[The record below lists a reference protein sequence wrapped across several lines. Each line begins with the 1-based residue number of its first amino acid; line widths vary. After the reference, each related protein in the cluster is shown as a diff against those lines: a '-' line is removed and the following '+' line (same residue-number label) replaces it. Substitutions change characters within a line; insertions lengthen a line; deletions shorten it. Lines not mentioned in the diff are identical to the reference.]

1 MIFFKDVRP
10 NRGDGQ
16 GEVFNGVLEEGFG
29 VLTKVEATIR
39 QIRLLLNLFTNII
52 IEDQQQGDTDA

>member
-29 VLTKVEATIR
+29 VLTKVEATVR
-39 QIRLLLNLFTNII
+39 QIRLLLDLFIKNYKFRKK
-52 IEDQQQGDTDA
+52 D